1 MPTIDELASL
11 LSRRSNEGVH
21 MAPEFE
27 SHQTSCWSADK
38 YRVQSDYYY
47 GYWIVN
53 FKQGQILEA
62 SFLKPSVAGNTS
74 GSSNKNVTNYVKA
87 VRSVR

>member
-1 MPTIDELASL
+1 
-11 LSRRSNEGVH
+11 

-38 YRVQSDYYY
+38 YDVQSDFTS

-53 FKQGQILEA
+53 FKQGQILQA
-62 SFLKPSVAGNTS
+62 LFLKPSVTS
-74 GSSNKNVTNYVKA
+74 KFPSYSPKNETNYVKA
-87 VRSVR
+87 VRLVK